1 MSRFARTTIQQR
13 LAKLES
19 TATATATGD
28 LRQCILQARSTD
40 IVPTHSYDELL
51 ALAEGNALTARIA
64 RGLLRIGLYSSD
76 SPRAAAPEIDPEHL
90 LPMLAGHLHD
100 KPLDFVLFAFDWGV
114 DRALRLVN
122 LPDEYRVQYDSD
134 HGPDLWACDLLDGI
148 GQEVRDRGFD
158 GTKAVEAIRAAVSS
172 GHGIG
177 KSAITSWLV
186 LWIMS
191 TRPNAR
197 GVVTAN
203 TSAQLESKTWAEVGK
218 WLKRS
223 VFADWFDITTGK
235 GSMRLTAKGFAESW
249 RCDAQT
255 CREENSESF
264 AGLHAADSTP
274 FYIFDEASAIPARIW
289 EVAEGG
295 MTDGSPMWFAFG
307 NPTRTGTRFHA
318 CFHGQRH
325 RWMTRRV
332 DSSTCQITN
341 KTQIE
346 QWAHDYGRDS
356 DFFKVRVLGEFP
368 SQSSL
373 QFIGRELVQD
383 AATRDLPSARG
394 EAVVIG
400 CDIARFGDDSTVLYF
415 RQGRDAR
422 TYPPIKLKGA
432 DTMQVASRIAEQANF
447 FRSAGHYVLVAI
459 DGGGVGGGVIDRLRA
474 IGHEV
479 DEVQFGSR
487 ALDPRKYAQ
496 RRSELW
502 GLLRDWL
509 KVGAIPND
517 QELVDDLTGPEY
529 GFTSTEQIQLERKAD
544 MKARGLSSPDV
555 ADALAITFAVSPP
568 LPGEDMLPSAA
579 HSERDRL
586 AVLSYD
592 PFSRLGV

>member
-1 MSRFARTTIQQR
+1 MTRISNIHKRLRT
-13 LAKLES
+13 LEAS
-19 TATATATGD
+19 AVTAATGD
-28 LRQCILQARSTD
+28 LRQRILQARSEA
-40 IVPTHSYDELL
+40 PAPSYSYDELL
-51 ALAEGNALTARIA
+51 TLAEGTDTTARIA
-64 RGLLRIGLYSSD
+64 RGLLRIGFYSD
-76 SPRAAAPEIDPEHL
+76 DAPRASVPEINPGHL
-90 LPMLAGHLHD
+90 LPVLAGQLFD

-114 DRALRLVN
+114 DRALRLVK
-122 LPDEYRVQYDSD
+122 LPDEYRVQYDSE

-148 GQEVRDRGFD
+148 GQEVRARGFD
-158 GTKAVEAIRAAVSS
+158 GTQSVEAIRAAVSS

-223 VFADWFDITTGK
+223 LFADWFEITAGK
-235 GSMRLTAKGFAESW
+235 GAMRLTAKGFAESW

-274 FYIFDEASAIPARIW
+274 FFIFDEASAIPAKIW
-289 EVAEGG
+289 EVGEGG
-295 MTDGSPMWFAFG
+295 MTDGEPMWFAFG
-307 NPTRTGTRFHA
+307 NPTRTSTRFHA

-325 RWMTRRV
+325 RWITRRV
-332 DSSTCQITN
+332 DSSACQITN

-373 QFIGRELVQD
+373 QFIGRDLVTD
-383 AATRDLPSARG
+383 AMERDLPSARG
-394 EAVVIG
+394 ETVIIG

-432 DTMQVASRIAEQANF
+432 DTMQVASRIAEQINL
-447 FRSAGHYVLVAI
+447 FRSAGHHVLAAI
-459 DGGGVGGGVIDRLRA
+459 DGGGVGGGVIDRLRS
-474 IGHEV
+474 IGHDV

-502 GLLRDWL
+502 GLMRDWL
-509 KVGAIPND
+509 KVGAIAND
-517 QELVDDLTGPEY
+517 QELLDDLTGPEY
-529 GFTSTEQIQLERKAD
+529 GFSSTEQVQLEKKSD

-568 LPGEDMLPSAA
+568 LPGEEDLPQGNYG
-579 HSERDRL
+579 ERERL
-586 AVLSYD
+586 AVLDFNPYAEM
-592 PFSRLGV
+592 FR

>member
-1 MSRFARTTIQQR
+1 MTRLNQIQQR
-13 LAKLES
+13 LRKLE
-19 TATATATGD
+19 ATAATVVEGD
-28 LRQCILQARSTD
+28 LRQRILHARSAE
-40 IVPTHSYDELL
+40 VEPTYSHDELIE
-51 ALAEGNALTARIA
+51 LAEGNDLSARIA
-64 RGLLRIGLYSSD
+64 RGLLRIGHFTTAR
-76 SPRAAAPEIDPEHL
+76 PRVEVPAIDPDQL
-90 LPMLAGHLHD
+90 LPRLAGHLYAR
-100 KPLDFVLFAFDWGV
+100 PLDFVLFAFDWGV
-114 DRALRLVN
+114 DRSLRLVR
-122 LPDEYRVQYDSD
+122 LPEQFQMQYDSE
-134 HGPDLWACDLLDGI
+134 HGPDLWACELLESV
-148 GQEVRDRGFD
+148 GQQVAARGFN
-158 GTKAVEAIRAAVSS
+158 GTQAVEAVRTAVSS

-177 KSAITSWLV
+177 KSAITSWIT
-186 LWIMS
+186 LWLMA

-203 TSAQLESKTWAEVGK
+203 TSPQLESKTWAELGK

-223 VFADWFDITTGK
+223 VFAEWFDINTGK
-235 GSMRLTAKGFAESW
+235 GSMRLTVKGFAESW

-274 FYIFDEASAIPARIW
+274 FYIFDEASAIPAKIW

-295 MTDGSPMWFAFG
+295 MTDGEPHFYAFG

-332 DSSTCQITN
+332 DSRTCQITN
-341 KTQIE
+341 KPQLE
-346 QWAHDYGRDS
+346 QWSHDYGSES

-373 QFIGRELVQD
+373 QFIGRELAIE
-383 AATRDLPSARG
+383 AATRDLPNSRG
-394 EAVVIG
+394 EALIIG
-400 CDIARFGDDSTVLYF
+400 CDIARFGDDSTVLFF

-422 TYPPIKLKGA
+422 TFPPIKLKGA

-447 FRSAGHYVLVAI
+447 FRNAGHHVLVAI

-479 DEVQFGSR
+479 EEVQFGSR
-487 ALDPRKYAQ
+487 ALDPRRFAQ

-502 GLLRDWL
+502 GLMKDWL
-509 KVGAIPND
+509 KVGAIDND

-529 GFTSTEQIQLERKAD
+529 GFTATEQVQLERKAD
-544 MKARGLSSPDV
+544 MKARGLSSPDI
-555 ADALAITFAVSPP
+555 ADALAITFAVEPP
-568 LPGEDMLPSAA
+568 IPGEDDLP
-579 HSERDRL
+579 HGNYGERERL
-586 AVLSYD
+586 EVLSYD
-592 PFSRLGV
+592 PWAAMK

>member
-1 MSRFARTTIQQR
+1 MANINNIHKR
-13 LAKLES
+13 LNTLES
-19 TATATATGD
+19 SVVAAATGD
-28 LRQCILQARSTD
+28 MRQRIVQARSSSAR
-40 IVPTHSYDELL
+40 PTHSYDELR
-51 ALAEGNALTARIA
+51 ALAAGVDLSARIA
-64 RGLLRIGLYSSD
+64 RGLLRIGHYTTGNAR
-76 SPRAAAPEIDPEHL
+76 SPVPSIDPEKA
-90 LPMLAGHLHD
+90 LPMLAGRLYD
-100 KPLDFVLFAFDWGV
+100 KPLDFVLFAFDWSV
-114 DRALRLVN
+114 DRSLRLVR

-148 GQEVRDRGFD
+148 GQEVRARAFD
-158 GTKAVEAIRAAVSS
+158 GTRAVEAIRAAVSS

-186 LWIMS
+186 LWIMT

-223 VFADWFDITTGK
+223 VFADWFDITSGK
-235 GSMRLTAKGFAESW
+235 GAMRLTAKSFAESW

-274 FYIFDEASAIPARIW
+274 FYIFDEASAIPAKIW
-289 EVAEGG
+289 EVGEGG
-295 MTDGSPMWFAFG
+295 MTDGEPMWFAFG
-307 NPTRTGTRFHA
+307 NPTRTGTRFHG

-325 RWMTRRV
+325 RWITRRV
-332 DSSTCQITN
+332 DSTSCQITN
-341 KTQIE
+341 KTQID
-346 QWAHDYGRDS
+346 QWAQDYGKDS

-373 QFIGRELVQD
+373 QFIGRDLVVD

-394 EAVVIG
+394 EAIVIG

-432 DTMQVASRIAEQANF
+432 DTMQVASRIAEQANLY
-447 FRSAGHYVLVAI
+447 RQAGNRVVVAV

-479 DEVQFGSR
+479 EEVQFGSR
-487 ALDPRKYAQ
+487 ALDPRRYAQ

-502 GLLRDWL
+502 GLLKDWL
-509 KVGAIPND
+509 KVGAIAND
-517 QELVDDLTGPEY
+517 QELLDDLTGPEF
-529 GFTSTEQIQLERKAD
+529 GFTSTEQVQLERKAD
-544 MKARGLSSPDV
+544 MKARGLSSPDI
-555 ADALAITFAVSPP
+555 ADALAITMAVVPP
-568 LPGEDMLPSAA
+568 LPGEDALPRGRYND
-579 HSERDRL
+579 RDRL
-586 AVLSYD
+586 AVLDYD
-592 PFSRLGV
+592 PMAYLR

>member
-1 MSRFARTTIQQR
+1 MSANRTNAIQQR
-13 LAKLES
+13 LRRLES
-19 TATATATGD
+19 STIATATGD
-28 LRQCILQARSTD
+28 LRQRIVQARQSTQ
-40 IVPTHSYDELL
+40 PTHSYDELHAMAQGDDL
-51 ALAEGNALTARIA
+51 RARIA
-64 RGLLRIGLYSSD
+64 RGMLRIGHYTASKPGRSQ
-76 SPRAAAPEIDPEHL
+76 PAIDPDQV
-90 LPMLAGHLHD
+90 LPALAGYLYD
-100 KPLDFVLFAFDWGV
+100 KPLAFTLFAFDWSV
-114 DRALRLVN
+114 DRSLCLVK
-122 LPDEYRVQYDSD
+122 LPDEYRLQFDTE
-134 HGPDLWACDLLDGI
+134 HGPDLWACELLETV
-148 GQEVRDRGFD
+148 GQQVSARGFK
-158 GTKAVEAIRAAVSS
+158 GTQAVEAIRSAVSS

-177 KSAITSWLV
+177 KSAITSWIT
-186 LWIMS
+186 LWIMA

-203 TSAQLESKTWAEVGK
+203 TSPQLESKTWAELGK

-223 VFADWFDITTGK
+223 VFAEWFDITAGK
-235 GSMRLTAKGFAESW
+235 GSMRMTVKGFAESW

-274 FYIFDEASAIPARIW
+274 FYIFDEASAIPAKIW

-295 MTDGSPMWFAFG
+295 MTDGEPHFYAFG

-332 DSSTCQITN
+332 DSRSCQITN

-346 QWAHDYGRDS
+346 QWAHDYGTES

-373 QFIGRELVQD
+373 QFIGRELVVD
-383 AATRDLPSARG
+383 AATRDLPPARG

-415 RQGRDAR
+415 RQGRDAK
-422 TYPPIKLKGA
+422 TYPAIKLKGA
-432 DTMQVASRIAEQANF
+432 DTMQVASRIGEQVNL
-447 FRSAGHYVLVAI
+447 FRSAGHHVLVAI

-474 IGHEV
+474 IGYEV

-502 GLLRDWL
+502 GLMRDWL

-517 QELVDDLTGPEY
+517 QDLVDDLTGPEY
-529 GFTSTEQIQLERKAD
+529 GFTSNEQIQLERKAD

-568 LPGEDMLPSAA
+568 LPGEDFLPSAA

-586 AVLSYD
+586 AVLDYNPLD
-592 PFSRLGV
+592 RIGL

>member
-1 MSRFARTTIQQR
+1 MTQRLNQIQQR
-13 LAKLES
+13 LRKLE
-19 TATATATGD
+19 ATAATDVGGD
-28 LRQCILQARSTD
+28 LRQRILQARNTPS
-40 IVPTHSYDELL
+40 VPTHSHDELVTL
-51 ALAEGNALTARIA
+51 STGNDLSARIA
-64 RGLLRIGLYSSD
+64 RGLLRIGHFTTAR
-76 SPRAAAPEIDPEHL
+76 PRAEVPGIDPDQL
-90 LPMLAGHLHD
+90 LPRLAGHLYGR
-100 KPLDFVLFAFDWGV
+100 PLAFTLFAFDWTV
-114 DRALRLVN
+114 DRSLRLVK
-122 LPDEYRVQYDSD
+122 LPEQFQMQYDSE
-134 HGPDLWACDLLDGI
+134 HGPDLWACELLDGV
-148 GQEVRDRGFD
+148 GQQVSTRRFN
-158 GTKAVEAIRAAVSS
+158 GTQTVEAIRAAVSS

-186 LWIMS
+186 LWIMA

-203 TSAQLESKTWAEVGK
+203 TSPQLESKTWAELGK

-223 VFADWFDITTGK
+223 VFADWFDLTSGK
-235 GSMRLTAKGFAESW
+235 GSMKMTARGYAESW

-274 FYIFDEASAIPARIW
+274 FYIFDEASAIPTKIW

-295 MTDGSPMWFAFG
+295 MTDGEPMWFAFG

-325 RWMTRRV
+325 RWLTRRV
-332 DSSTCQITN
+332 DSSSCQMTN
-341 KTQIE
+341 KSQLE
-346 QWAHDYGRDS
+346 QWAQDYGRDS

-373 QFIGRELVQD
+373 QFIGRDLVVA
-383 AATRDLPSARG
+383 AATRELPSARG
-394 EAVVIG
+394 EFIIIG
-400 CDIARFGDDSTVLYF
+400 CDIARFGDDSTVLFF

-432 DTMQVASRIAEQANF
+432 DTMQVASRIAEQANQ
-447 FRSAGHYVLVAI
+447 FRRTGHQVLVAI

-502 GLLRDWL
+502 GRMRDWL
-509 KVGAIPND
+509 KVGAIPDD

-529 GFTSTEQIQLERKAD
+529 GFTATEQVQLERKAD

-555 ADALAITFAVSPP
+555 ADALAITFAVEPP
-568 LPGEDMLPSAA
+568 LPGEDSLQSAM
-579 HSERDRL
+579 HSEHDRL
-586 AVLSYD
+586 NVLNFNPYAWM
-592 PFSRLGV
+592 R

>member
-1 MSRFARTTIQQR
+1 MTRINQIQKR
-13 LAKLES
+13 LASLE
-19 TATATATGD
+19 ATAVTAATGD
-28 LRQCILQARSTD
+28 LRQRIQAARQTPPG
-40 IVPTHSYDELL
+40 PTHSHDELQT
-51 ALAEGNALTARIA
+51 LAEGNDLPARIA
-64 RGLLRIGLYSSD
+64 RGLLRIGFYRCGGA
-76 SPRAAAPEIDPEHL
+76 RATVPEIDPEHL
-90 LPMLAGHLHD
+90 LPVLAGHLHD
-100 KPLDFVLFAFDWGV
+100 KPLAFVLFAYDWGV
-114 DRALRLVN
+114 DRALRLVK
-122 LPDEYRVQYDSD
+122 LPDEYALQFDSE
-134 HGPDLWACDLLDGI
+134 HGPDVWACSLLDDI
-148 GQEVRDRGFD
+148 GREVRARGFD

-186 LWIMS
+186 LWIMA

-223 VFADWFDITTGK
+223 VFGDWFDITSGK
-235 GSMRLTAKGFAESW
+235 GAMRLTAKGFAESW

-274 FYIFDEASAIPARIW
+274 FYIFDEASAIPAKIW
-289 EVAEGG
+289 EVGEGG
-295 MTDGSPMWFAFG
+295 MTDGEPMWFAFG
-307 NPTRTGTRFHA
+307 NPTRTGTRFHG

-325 RWMTRRV
+325 RWVTRRV
-332 DSSTCQITN
+332 DSSSCQITN
-341 KTQIE
+341 KAQID
-346 QWAHDYGRDS
+346 QWATDYGRDS
-356 DFFKVRVLGEFP
+356 DFFKVRVLGQFP

-373 QFIGRELVQD
+373 QFIGRDLAVES
-383 AATRDLPSARG
+383 ATRDLPSARG
-394 EAVVIG
+394 EAIIIG

-432 DTMQVASRIAEQANF
+432 DTMQVASRIAEQINLY
-447 FRSAGHYVLVAI
+447 RQAGHRVLVAV

-502 GLLRDWL
+502 GLLKDWL
-509 KVGAIPND
+509 RVGAIAND
-517 QELVDDLTGPEY
+517 QELLDDLTGPEY
-529 GFTSTEQIQLERKAD
+529 GFTSTEQVQLERKAD
-544 MKARGLSSPDV
+544 MKARGLSSPDI
-555 ADALAITFAVSPP
+555 ADALAITMAVVPP
-568 LPGEDMLPSAA
+568 IPGTDDLPGRMMA
-579 HSERDRL
+579 ERDRL
-586 AVLSYD
+586 AVLDYNPWAD
-592 PFSRLGV
+592 IR

>member
-1 MSRFARTTIQQR
+1 MTRINQIHKR
-13 LAKLES
+13 LSTLE
-19 TATATATGD
+19 ATAATNMTGD
-28 LRQCILQARSTD
+28 LRQRVLQGRTSPAK
-40 IVPTHSYDELL
+40 PTHSYDELQ
-51 ALAEGNALTARIA
+51 ALGEGNDLSARIA
-64 RGLLRIGLYSSD
+64 RGLLRIGFYATGAVRSNVPDL
-76 SPRAAAPEIDPEHL
+76 DPEQI
-90 LPMLAGHLHD
+90 LPRLAGRLHD

-114 DRALRLVN
+114 DRALRLVK
-122 LPDEYRVQYDSD
+122 LPDEYRMQYDSE
-134 HGPDLWACDLLDGI
+134 HGPDLWACELMDSL
-148 GQEVRDRGFD
+148 GQEVRARAFD

-223 VFADWFDITTGK
+223 LFADWFEITTGK
-235 GSMRLTAKGFAESW
+235 GAMRLTAKGFAESW

-274 FYIFDEASAIPARIW
+274 FYIFDEASAIPAKIW
-289 EVAEGG
+289 EVGEGG
-295 MTDGSPMWFAFG
+295 MTDGEPMWFAFG
-307 NPTRTGTRFHA
+307 NPTRTGTRFHG

-341 KTQIE
+341 KTQID

-373 QFIGRELVQD
+373 QFIGRELVTD

-394 EAVVIG
+394 ETVIIG

-432 DTMQVASRIAEQANF
+432 DTMQVASRIAEQANL
-447 FRSAGHYVLVAI
+447 FRIAGHHVLVAI

-502 GLLRDWL
+502 GLMRDWL

-517 QELVDDLTGPEY
+517 QELLDDLTGPEY
-529 GFTSTEQIQLERKAD
+529 GFTSTEQVQLEKKSD

-555 ADALAITFAVSPP
+555 ADALAITFAVAPP
-568 LPGEDMLPSAA
+568 LPGEDALPSALF
-579 HSERDRL
+579 SERDRL
-586 AVLSYD
+586 AVLDYN
-592 PFSRLGV
+592 PIARMEL

>member
-1 MSRFARTTIQQR
+1 MTRTAQISKR
-13 LAKLES
+13 LQAIE
-19 TATATATGD
+19 ATNVSTATGD
-28 LRQCILQARSTD
+28 LRQRVLQARANPPE
-40 IVPTHSYDELL
+40 PTHSYDELQ
-51 ALAEGNALTARIA
+51 ALAGGSDSIARIA
-64 RGLLRIGLYSSD
+64 RGLLRIGFFSNGA
-76 SPRAAAPEIDPEHL
+76 PRARVPEINPEHL
-90 LPMLAGHLHD
+90 LPALAGHLHD
-100 KPLDFVLFAFDWGV
+100 KPLAFVLFAFDWGV

-122 LPDEYRVQYDSD
+122 LPDEYRVQYDSE
-134 HGPDLWACDLLDGI
+134 HGPDLWACNLLDSI
-148 GQEVRDRGFD
+148 GQEVNARAFD

-172 GHGIG
+172 GHGVG
-177 KSAITSWLV
+177 KSAITAWLV
-186 LWIMS
+186 LWIMAS
-191 TRPNAR
+191 RPNAR

-223 VFADWFDITTGK
+223 VFSEWFDITTGK
-235 GSMRLTAKGFAESW
+235 GAMRLTVKGFAESW

-274 FYIFDEASAIPARIW
+274 FYIFDEASAIPAKIW
-289 EVAEGG
+289 EVGEGG
-295 MTDGSPMWFAFG
+295 MTDGEPMWFAFG

-332 DSSTCQITN
+332 DSRTCQITN
-341 KTQIE
+341 KTQID
-346 QWAHDYGRDS
+346 QWAHDYGAES

-373 QFIGRELVQD
+373 QFIGRELVTD
-383 AATRDLPSARG
+383 AMERDLPSARG
-394 EAVVIG
+394 EAVIIG

-432 DTMQVASRIAEQANF
+432 DTMQVASRIAEQVNL

-474 IGHEV
+474 IGHDV

-502 GLLRDWL
+502 GLMRDWL
-509 KVGAIPND
+509 KVGAIAND
-517 QELVDDLTGPEY
+517 QELLDDLTGPEY
-529 GFTSTEQIQLERKAD
+529 GFTSTEQVQLEKKSD

-555 ADALAITFAVSPP
+555 ADALAITFAVTPP
-568 LPGEDMLPSAA
+568 LPGEASLPSGAY
-579 HSERDRL
+579 SERDRL
-586 AVLSYD
+586 AVLNYNPMD
-592 PFSRLGV
+592 RIGG